1 MFKGQDTTNAQKYS
15 NLVILCDEFDLLPQ
29 AEKSN
34 EIVTVI
40 YPCRVFLYKCS
51 KHLSEFQCL

>member
-40 YPCRVFLYKCS
+40 YPCRVFLYKV
-51 KHLSEFQCL
+51 F